1 VAEGKQTDS
10 LNELVD
16 PTGDPG
22 EKLWSR
28 VRRLWGRVK
37 EEGLVATLVREAG
50 GAFVVRVIG
59 AGVAFG
65 AQVLLARWMGA
76 RSYGIFTFVWTWI
89 TVLVLFGRLGVDKA
103 LIRYVPGYR
112 DDQRWEKLRGLL
124 QFGGRLVG
132 AVCVGLSVVGAA
144 VVWWFRG
151 GMPEGQLVTFWVAFL
166 MLPLLGLMQTGK
178 GALQAFKSAI
188 RAYIPDLV
196 VRHVAVVAVGG
207 LLFLSV
213 PGRLSAPQG
222 MAAMLMAVLCCLVL
236 TGWWLAQTAPAE
248 TWRADTVWDSK
259 TWMSSMVPMML
270 IAGMHLLLKR
280 TDLIMLGLL
289 VGPEAAGTY
298 GAAARVSEL
307 SYFGLQSANAI
318 MAPLIA
324 ELYHSDRHSDLQQI
338 VTWTARGSFGLYL
351 IVAAALV
358 GAGTYVLA
366 LFGDAFVAGYGALVL
381 LLGGQFANTAAGSV
395 GFLMMMTGHEK
406 ESAQILAVA
415 VTINILL
422 NYGLIPVYG
431 LEGAGIATASTA
443 LLWNAWMGWYVW
455 RTVGIN
461 ATVFATRNE

>member
-1 VAEGKQTDS
+1 MAKNKQPDSSNQGTD
-10 LNELVD
+10 LA
-16 PTGDPG
+16 GDP
-22 EKLWSR
+22 EARIWSR
-28 VRRLWGRVK
+28 LQELWARVQK
-37 EEGLVATLVREAG
+37 EGLVPTLVREAG
-50 GAFVVRVIG
+50 GAFIVRVVG
-59 AGVAFG
+59 AGAAFG
-65 AQVLLARWMGA
+65 AQVLLARWMGV
-76 RSYGIFTFVWTWI
+76 RSYGVFTFVWTWI

-103 LIRYVPGYR
+103 LVRYVPGYR
-112 DDQRWEKLRGLL
+112 EDQRWEKLRGLL
-124 QFGGRLVG
+124 QFGGRLVV
-132 AVCVGLSVVGAA
+132 AVCVGLAIMGAA
-144 VVWWFRG
+144 VAWGFRG
-151 GMPEGQLVTFWVAFL
+151 GMPDGQLVTFWVAFL

-178 GALQAFKSAI
+178 GALQAFKSAT

-196 VRHVAVVAVGG
+196 VRHVAVVVVGG

-222 MAAMLMAVLCCLVL
+222 MAAMLIAVLCCLVL

-324 ELYHSDRHSDLQQI
+324 ELYHSDRHSELQQI

-351 IVAAALV
+351 IVAVALV

-366 LFGDAFVAGYGALVL
+366 LFGGAFVAGYGALVL

-415 VTINILL
+415 VTINIFL

-461 ATVFATRNE
+461 ATVFAGSNE